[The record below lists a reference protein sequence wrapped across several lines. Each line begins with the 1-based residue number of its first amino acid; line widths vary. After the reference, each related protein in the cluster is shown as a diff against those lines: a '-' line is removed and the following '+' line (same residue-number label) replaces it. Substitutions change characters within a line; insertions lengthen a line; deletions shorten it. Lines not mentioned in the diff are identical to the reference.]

1 MPDEVAAQISP
12 KRQRARKG
20 PYFFAVHHA
29 MPDVAA
35 VGFRDHHPSKSQEFD
50 RVKSGHAEIVGA
62 GFGGLVAAIALA
74 ERGWTVRVNERR
86 PSLRGEGYGIA
97 IHNNMARIFQ
107 AFGILDRVLAGGMR
121 IDRRDSLD
129 RHGRVVMTRKTVRS
143 PYRIDR
149 QHIIALLAERAL
161 AAGAEIN
168 FNSAVASADPQGTV
182 TLGNG
187 ERHTADLVVAAD
199 GINSA
204 IRDQLGLLER
214 RITGRDCG
222 ARINI
227 RRRAEEIAADNRE
240 GTVMNEAWADRRRV
254 LYCPVTKDEFYVL
267 LTCTVEDKEAAVSP
281 IDPDVWARSFPFM
294 RELFVRMRD
303 EADWPESH
311 WAHFQT
317 IHLKRWSAGRIA
329 VLGDAAHAMPPYLAQ
344 GAGHAMMN
352 ALGLAEALT
361 QANFR
366 ADTIE
371 AALAQWERRERPLT
385 EHTQLWTRIYGA
397 TMFLPAPLKKISILV
412 EKLPWVAAQY
422 VRAANH
428 VPTGCPTG
436 SPVSV

>member
-1 MPDEVAAQISP
+1 MLRTLDFGFTISQN
-12 KRQRARKG
+12 RGRAG
-20 PYFFAVHHA
+20 
-29 MPDVAA
+29 
-35 VGFRDHHPSKSQEFD
+35 
-50 RVKSGHAEIVGA
+50 RVKPGHAEIVGA

-97 IHNNMARIFQ
+97 IHNNMASIFQ
-107 AFGILDRVLAGGMR
+107 AFGILEAVLAGGMR

-129 RHGRVVMTRKTVRS
+129 RHGRVVMTRETVRS

-149 QHIIALLAERAL
+149 QHIIALLAKRAL
-161 AAGAEIN
+161 AAGVEIH
-168 FNSAVASADPQGTV
+168 FNSTVASTDPRGSV
-182 TLGNG
+182 TLADG
-187 ERHTADLVVAAD
+187 EHRQADLVVAAD
-199 GINSA
+199 GINSG
-204 IRDQLGLLER
+204 IRDQLGLLQR
-214 RITGRDCG
+214 RICGRDCG

-227 RRRAEEIAADNRE
+227 PRRPQEISADDCD
-240 GTVMNEAWADRRRV
+240 GTVMKEAWADKRRV
-254 LYCPVTKDEFYVL
+254 LYCPVTRNQFYVL
-267 LTCTVEDKEAAVSP
+267 LTCTMQDREAAVSP
-281 IDPDVWARSFPFM
+281 IDPEVWARSFPFM

-303 EADWPESH
+303 EADWPQSH

-317 IHLKRWSAGRIA
+317 IHLKRWSTGRIA
-329 VLGDAAHAMPPYLAQ
+329 LLGDAAHAMPPYLAQ

-352 ALGLAEALT
+352 ALGLAQALS
-361 QANFR
+361 Q

-371 AALAQWERRERPLT
+371 VALAQWERRERPLT

-428 VPTGCPTG
+428 VPTGCPAG